1 MKNKK
6 KDIKAIEKKTKK
18 ETLKQK
24 ETSNHDNN

>member
-1 MKNKK
+1 MKNMK
-6 KDIKAIEKKTKK
+6 KDIEANKKK